1 MTNLEFSNEF
11 DVLYNNVASNGA
23 PGVTEYEKSVFLTKA
38 EKQLLRAYF
47 EPSLNKSIKGFDG
60 SEKRQYDFSSL
71 IKTVELECISPIKI
85 ILGLDVST
93 IDPRSILY
101 KTPKDLF
108 LSVNE
113 TISDDKYIYNVLP
126 INYQEYSRNIQK
138 PYAYPIKRQAW
149 RMISS
154 LWDSNN
160 YGIGYHI
167 MSGPSGMQSV
177 VFRNVNTKPL
187 YIRVTTVADF
197 DDSQNAPIVT
207 EADDLITIDLKPVK
221 GNMIAYWTLYLQSVN
236 NSNWKTSTGG
246 TVSGSNYIRPMDG
259 TLENG
264 IWPSQ
269 DLIESSFSVEVPSNN
284 QELVPLYEVIGRFNS
299 SNPKFTMR
307 YVKVPTPIILVDLND
322 IGEDLSIDGY
332 STVTEC
338 CLPVETHEEI
348 LQRAVELAK
357 AAYTGDL
364 QSQIALGVNSET
376 NMGMIASK

>member
-1 MTNLEFSNEF
+1 
-11 DVLYNNVASNGA
+11 
-23 PGVTEYEKSVFLTKA
+23 
-38 EKQLLRAYF
+38 
-47 EPSLNKSIKGFDG
+47 
-60 SEKRQYDFSSL
+60 
-71 IKTVELECISPIKI
+71 
-85 ILGLDVST
+85 
-93 IDPRSILY
+93 
-101 KTPKDLF
+101 
-108 LSVNE
+108 
-113 TISDDKYIYNVLP
+113 
-126 INYQEYSRNIQK
+126 
-138 PYAYPIKRQAW
+138 
-149 RMISS
+149 
-154 LWDSNN
+154 
-160 YGIGYHI
+160 
-167 MSGPSGMQSV
+167 
-177 VFRNVNTKPL
+177 
-187 YIRVTTVADF
+187 
-197 DDSQNAPIVT
+197 
-207 EADDLITIDLKPVK
+207 
-221 GNMIAYWTLYLQSVN
+221 
-236 NSNWKTSTGG
+236 
-246 TVSGSNYIRPMDG
+246 MDG